1 MSAPLDIYEKV
12 GSGAIYGT
20 TSAVADKK
28 VLCGILNYYVDAS
41 LALWFYYWIIFIE
54 LKQFFF

>member
-41 LALWFYYWIIFIE
+41 LAL
-54 LKQFFF
+54 